1 MNHKFMPTDKKTYNQ
16 ILHMLDDNTVSSSMR
31 DYFTALLPNCTET
44 ELLELKTALSND
56 ILARQSM
63 VKSLNDFRVSIN
75 KHSDVDLKSKHPLYS
90 WTLPKVQKL
99 LQANV
104 VSYVRDGI
112 DIREEYE
119 LYVLSQRDLSS
130 NEDLDLQIYDIKD
143 IREAFIKGME
153 TAQETIA
160 TSSSQVTLSVLLKN
174 YGFSFPAG
182 NKKRGGF
189 ERTQFIDNQKIKSSD
204 KKLMLDILDSYD
216 HIVYTDAIIVTPEVR
231 DLLETIKKMPLDDE
245 TDFVPIKK
253 FMPQTALSLPANEPL
268 KAAPISRQSVI
279 VAEKSQ
285 SMESMLSRQSRL
297 FFADVEAEVKK
308 LVVNKISDDMLT
320 NALHQGV
327 LKGESVA
334 VLSLLKL
341 LAQNNKLNLLLAD
354 KRLVQMLAA
363 VYRRQ
368 GNKQAEQL
376 LATDPANISHLAAM
390 LKYVLIDRLK
400 ISNNDAAWIAADLIG
415 LEHEAGGQT
424 PHMAYFD
431 EATQKFAWV

>member
-1 MNHKFMPTDKKTYNQ
+1 MKELKDIIIGLLIDPAIDPVFRENVINKLDKASEEELTALAKALQ
-16 ILHMLDDNTVSSSMR
+16 DKILKMRLLDDT
-31 DYFTALLPNCTET
+31 LK
-44 ELLELKTALSND
+44 ELSAQIKIEA
-56 ILARQSM
+56 
-63 VKSLNDFRVSIN
+63 IN
-75 KHSDVDLKSKHPLYS
+75 RGNISKLHPLYS
-90 WTLPKVQKL
+90 WQLPKVTKL
-99 LQANV
+99 LANNCLNYIRSGV
-104 VSYVRDGI
+104 NLRD
-112 DIREEYE
+112 EYE
-119 LYVLSQRDLSS
+119 LYVLSQRDMGG
-130 NEDLDLQIYDIKD
+130 DLPVVDIVTYSVEE
-143 IREAFIKGME
+143 IREAF
-153 TAQETIA
+153 
-160 TSSSQVTLSVLLKN
+160 LLGIRKCN
-174 YGFSFPAG
+174 QQFNDQKSALTVARFVQMYDQQFNPTKTRSAFD
-182 NKKRGGF
+182 
-189 ERTQFIDNQKIKSSD
+189 RTQFIGKLQLNNQESTLAIK
-204 KKLMLDILDSYD
+204 LLDVYD
-216 HIVYTDAIIVTPEVR
+216 YITYTDALVMTPEMQA
-231 DLLETIKKMPLDDE
+231 LINQIKSMPLEDDVE
-245 TDFVPIKK
+245 MDFNKNVDKPDV
-253 FMPQTALSLPANEPL
+253 LNLPVVVNSE
-268 KAAPISRQSVI
+268 KNFEKINNKNVI
-279 VAEKSQ
+279 RDEKIVLTNS
-285 SMESMLSRQSRL
+285 SRQSRL

-354 KRLVQMLAA
+354 KRLTQMLAA